1 MPLINYFVFV
11 GSALLLLLIGLNWCL
26 PQPVT
31 EPLGS
36 VADRPTIRIA
46 SLEQLPER
54 VVIDTSL
61 PTIVPP
67 TSVLAFAERL
77 PQETIPDAK
86 PVATPAT
93 STIASDVP
101 KKQNPAKREPP
112 KKVSVHRAAPKGP
125 KGPKV
130 NIESAKN
137 DKVPASPPVTRL
149 SLLDI
154 LKERLGQGLFK
165 LN

>member
-31 EPLGS
+31 EPVGS

-67 TSVLAFAERL
+67 TSVLEFAERW
-77 PQETIPDAK
+77 PQDTIPDAK

-112 KKVSVHRAAPKGP
+112 KKVSVHRAAPK
-125 KGPKV
+125 V
-130 NIESAKN
+130 NIESASN
-137 DKVPASPPVTRL
+137 DKVPASPAKTRL
-149 SLLDI
+149 SLLEM
-154 LKERLGQGLFK
+154 LKDGLGQAQAK
-165 LN
+165 LMAALSR

>member
-125 KGPKV
+125 KV